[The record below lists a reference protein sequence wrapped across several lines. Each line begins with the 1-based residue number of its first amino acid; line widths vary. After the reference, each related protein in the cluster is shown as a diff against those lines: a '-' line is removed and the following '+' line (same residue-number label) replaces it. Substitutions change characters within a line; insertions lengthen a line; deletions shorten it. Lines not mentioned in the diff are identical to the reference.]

1 MLATLVKSDKQISKI
16 KTFPRN
22 SGKVAAKISR
32 LNNLVPCCLYGK
44 DMSNREFSISLKD
57 ASRLRNGQIVELLFD
72 DKSYKSVIKEI
83 QYDYLKD
90 RILHIDFLGLVEGRF
105 IEIEVPIEIT
115 GESQGVKKG
124 GILQVLINSLTIK
137 VLPDN
142 IPEKITI
149 DVTDLDLGDSIHV
162 SDLVKIEHFKNIK
175 FVNKLETAIVTVTVP
190 QEEKTESEQQS

>member
-22 SGKVAAKISR
+22 AGKVAAKTSR

-44 DMSNREFSISLKD
+44 DISNREFSISLKD

-124 GILQVLINSLTIK
+124 GILQVLISSLTIK